1 MILNVFGEDESFTNE
16 KRTAH
21 RHKLHWWVLLLEQKL
36 LILPEHMDSNIVHW
50 HLNGELRLSHKMLAK
65 LNYSPPPDGQL
76 KIILLL
82 LEVRGYSDC
91 FLSNIITPKQEV
103 FYVNFATANI
113 PAGGITGGIG
123 SSFFFH
129 ESIPPLFVAL
139 MQFVA
144 CRI

>member
-1 MILNVFGEDESFTNE
+1 MAGAIIGAETAYPPGAPGFEYCVLAFKWWIEIKSQNVG
-16 KRTAH
+16 K
-21 RHKLHWWVLLLEQKL
+21 K
-36 LILPEHMDSNIVHW
+36 
-50 HLNGELRLSHKMLAK
+50 K
-65 LNYSPPPDGQL
+65 LNPPSPPDGQL

-144 CRI
+144 CRIWKAAK